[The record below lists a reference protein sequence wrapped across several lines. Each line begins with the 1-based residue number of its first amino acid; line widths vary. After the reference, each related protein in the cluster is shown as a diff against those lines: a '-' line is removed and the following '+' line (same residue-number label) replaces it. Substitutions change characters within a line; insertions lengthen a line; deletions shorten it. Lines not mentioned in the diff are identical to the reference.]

1 MREPMIRRSWR
12 GQKVRVC
19 RDRDK
24 GRKGKGCK
32 GRNVREE
39 ELLAVDGERIVVRKD
54 GLDVS

>member
-1 MREPMIRRSWR
+1 MRGADDQVFLARS
-12 GQKVRVC
+12 KVWVC

>member
-1 MREPMIRRSWR
+1 MIRRSWR
-12 GQKVRVC
+12 GQKVWVC